1 MQSLYFL
8 RLQADRCIAPAE
20 ADVRMMAFRLSE
32 FTDLLDKGPCFAKFA
47 EPEGPLDTMCV
58 VAEFPVRGLRTEAF
72 GFLMQRRSSQSVLR
86 RSVES
91 ATKADVRTRVLQ
103 ALLLGRRVPDGCRV
117 GTLLNL
123 HGCIRCHFDTK
134 IFGIV
139 RGPARRR
146 NLEHAAVIESA
157 LAGGGLNEATT
168 GYKKNERAG
177 RRVPGPD
184 SGPAPRPSGSREKK
198 GTGPNQPKGS

>member
-1 MQSLYFL
+1 M
-8 RLQADRCIAPAE
+8 
-20 ADVRMMAFRLSE
+20 
-32 FTDLLDKGPCFAKFA
+32 
-47 EPEGPLDTMCV
+47 
-58 VAEFPVRGLRTEAF
+58 
-72 GFLMQRRSSQSVLR
+72 
-86 RSVES
+86 
-91 ATKADVRTRVLQ
+91 LQ

-146 NLEHAAVIESA
+146 NLEHAAVIEGA

-198 GTGPNQPKGS
+198 APGLTSRRGANRAAGCHQNQRRGRGVPPLPARVKAAETVSPIVLAQLSKPVLPQRLRRLRAQLRRE